1 MNLDF
6 FFTPKSVA
14 IVGASNREGSMG
26 HVFMSNITQAGF
38 EGDIYPIN
46 PKEDEVF
53 GLKAYKNVKDIPAHV
68 DLAVVLVPA
77 RFVPEVMADC
87 GKKGIKGAVVITS
100 GFSEVGEEGEKLQKE
115 LVDISRKHGVRV
127 LGPNCFG
134 LYNCNIGLNVS
145 LALGSPE
152 KGGRIS
158 LITQSGAYGMAIY
171 TFALDHSMKF
181 AKIVAP
187 GNKCDLQDYELLSY
201 LGSDKDT
208 KVICLLAETI
218 SRGREFFDTVREIT
232 PHKPVVLVKTGRTEG
247 SKRAALSHTA
257 SLAGN
262 TEAYRA
268 AFKQSGVIEVKSGLD
283 MIELAKA
290 LDFQPLPGGKRV
302 GIVTNSGGT
311 GVELTDLLEESGLS
325 VPELPRESQDSLKD
339 VLPAYASSKN
349 PIDVTPLW
357 SKFTELYSKSI
368 AALFEC
374 PEVDIIMPILLQRSA
389 MMREVAESVRDTVL
403 HYQKELKVEKPVYV
417 CWVSTR
423 EHLSNMEILQSAGIP
438 CFEWP
443 ERAARIAGY
452 AASYREYLNMVSKNE
467 NEHKLATN
475 GLGREKVKPL
485 FDSIRNEG
493 RTHVLEPE
501 VKKILSLYGI
511 RVTKERVCASAEDAV
526 SAANEIGY
534 PVVMKVVSAEVI
546 HKSDFGG
553 VEVGIKDASEVE
565 KTFERIEMSVKE
577 KTPDAEIK
585 GIVVQEMAF
594 GREVMI
600 GAVKDP
606 YFGPLLAFGMGGVFV
621 EAMKDVSFR
630 LAPVTETEAEEMI
643 KEIRNY
649 ALLQA
654 HRGESGVNMKKL
666 TETITRVSLFLHDFP
681 EINEMDLNPIFVN
694 QEDAVVADG
703 RMFIEKD

>member
-6 FFTPKSVA
+6 FFTPESVA
-14 IVGASNREGSMG
+14 IIGASNRKGSMG
-26 HVFMSNITQAGF
+26 YVFMENITNAGYR
-38 EGDIYPIN
+38 GKIYPVN
-46 PKEDEVF
+46 PKEEKVF
-53 GLKAYKNVKDIPAHV
+53 DLRAYKDVRDIPAQV

-77 RFVPEVMADC
+77 QYVPGVMANC
-87 GKKGIKGAVVITS
+87 GEKRIKGAVVITS
-100 GFSEVGEEGEKLQKE
+100 GFAEAGEEGAQLQKE
-115 LVDISRKHGVRV
+115 LLDTSRKYGVRV

-152 KGGRIS
+152 TGGRIS

-181 AKIVAP
+181 AKIIAP
-187 GNKCDLQDYELLSY
+187 GNKCDLQDYELLAY
-201 LGSDKDT
+201 LGEDAESN
-208 KVICLLAETI
+208 VICLLAETI
-218 SRGREFFDTVREIT
+218 SAGREFFDVVREIT
-232 PHKPVVLVKTGRTEG
+232 PRKPVVLVKTGRTEG

-262 TEAYRA
+262 LEAYRA
-268 AFKQSGVIEVKSGLD
+268 AFKQSGIVEVRSGVD

-290 LDFQPLPGGKRV
+290 FDFQPLPGGRRV

-325 VPELPRESQDSLKD
+325 VPELPKEYQDSLKD
-339 VLPAYASSKN
+339 VLPPYASSKN

-368 AALFEC
+368 ASLFEC
-374 PEVDIIMPILLQRSA
+374 PEIDIIMPILLQRSA
-389 MMREVAESVRDTVL
+389 MMKEVAESVRDTVM

-423 EHLSNMEILQSAGIP
+423 EHLKNMEILQSAGIP

-452 AASYREYLNMVSKNE
+452 VARYRDYLNKTENVGKEYALASDGTAKEKAKSILNNISK
-467 NEHKLATN
+467 
-475 GLGREKVKPL
+475 
-485 FDSIRNEG
+485 EG

-511 RVTKERVCASAEDAV
+511 RVTRERVCSLVDEAIST
-526 SAANEIGY
+526 ANEIGY
-534 PVVMKVVSAEVI
+534 PVVLKVVSPEVI
-546 HKSDFGG
+546 HKSDLGG
-553 VEVGIKDASEVE
+553 VEVGIKDASQVE
-565 KTFERIEMSVKE
+565 AAYKRIQKNIQ
-577 KTPDAEIK
+577 IK
-585 GIVVQEMAF
+585 DPEARINGVIVQEMAE
-594 GREVMI
+594 GKEVMI

-606 YFGPLLAFGMGGVFV
+606 YFGALMAFGMGGVYV
-621 EAMKDVSFR
+621 EAMGDVSFR
-630 LAPVTETEAEEMI
+630 LAPLTGSEAEEMI
-643 KEIRNY
+643 EEIRNY
-649 ALLQA
+649 PLLKGY
-654 HRGESGVNMKKL
+654 RGKRGVNLQKL
-666 TETITRVSLFLHDFP
+666 GEAMVRVSLVLVDLP
-681 EINEMDLNPIFVN
+681 EISEMDLNPIFVN
-694 QEDAVVADG
+694 EDEAIVADG
-703 RMFIEKD
+703 RMFIQKS